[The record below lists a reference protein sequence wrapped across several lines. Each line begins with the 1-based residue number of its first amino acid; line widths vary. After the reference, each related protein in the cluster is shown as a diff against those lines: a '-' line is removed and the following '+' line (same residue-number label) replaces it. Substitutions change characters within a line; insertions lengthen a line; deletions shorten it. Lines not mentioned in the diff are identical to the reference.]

1 MIDRIARTTGCN
13 EPRAAIS
20 LDLVANTR
28 YHLQSQNLISGSPPS
43 KKMKRRITAIA
54 FDDLLSPSVSK
65 FPNLKQLRGQISDIE
80 STENSR
86 IKRLRIE
93 VWFQLLLHIFVF
105 N

>member
-28 YHLQSQNLISGSPPS
+28 YHLQLQNLSESPPS
-43 KKMKRRITAIA
+43 EKMKRHITAMD
-54 FDDLLSPSVSK
+54 FDDLSSSVSK
-65 FPNLKQLRGQISDIE
+65 GHNLKQLRGQISEIE
-80 STENSR
+80 STVNSR
-86 IKRLRIE
+86 IKRPRIE
-93 VWFQLLLHIFVF
+93 VWFQLLHMFLF